1 MPSLLEQIR
10 KGEARLLDAQRVCA
24 SCTSTANA
32 EPIECMNID
41 CPWLF
46 NRKKAE
52 RKTEFLEGLGG
63 IMDELEI
70 LEDHGILSDC

>member
-1 MPSLLEQIR
+1 
-10 KGEARLLDAQRVCA
+10 
-24 SCTSTANA
+24 
-32 EPIECMNID
+32 MNID

-70 LEDHGILSDC
+70 LEDHGILSDCQT